1 MKLLRRNVLKGDW
14 VMKKILGMIIC
25 FLGIGMMF
33 QTVGSK
39 EAFAGGCFSQ
49 GEESAAAIM
58 EEAEKLFKQADT
70 NNDKSLSVTE
80 HKDAELEKLGVAF
93 KAFDSDENASISW
106 DEYTSVLKRHHNSS
120 GSDA

>member
-1 MKLLRRNVLKGDW
+1 MS
-14 VMKKILGMIIC
+14 KISGIFIC
-25 FLGIGMMF
+25 FLGIGMIF
-33 QTVGSK
+33 QTAGSK
-39 EAFAGGCFSQ
+39 EAFAGGCYSH

-93 KAFDSDENASISW
+93 KAFDSDDNASISW
-106 DEYTSVLKRHHNSS
+106 DEYTAVLKKHHNSS